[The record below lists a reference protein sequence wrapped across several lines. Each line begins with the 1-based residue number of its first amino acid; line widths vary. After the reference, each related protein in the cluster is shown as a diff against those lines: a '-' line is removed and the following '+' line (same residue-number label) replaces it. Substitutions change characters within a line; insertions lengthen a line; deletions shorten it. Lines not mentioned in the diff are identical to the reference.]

1 MKAMILCAGLGSR
14 LKPWTDSHPKALV
27 PVGGIPMLKRVVD
40 KLADEGFD
48 EVTINVHHFAD
59 QIISYLE
66 CVELPV
72 NKINISDET
81 DSLLDTGGGILKA
94 EPFLAV
100 DDRPFLVHN
109 VDIVSNADLSGLYRR
124 HIENGSRI
132 TLLVSERESNRRLVF
147 YNDMR
152 LKGWRNIVSGETRP
166 SDMEMSEDDL
176 EFAFSGIYVMSPDV
190 FAIMKESG
198 YNGKFP
204 IMDFFLAGINDLD
217 IAGVVQ
223 DDLDIIDIGKPD
235 TLHRANLEIG

>member
-66 CVELPV
+66 CEELPV

-109 VDIVSNADLSGLYRR
+109 VD
-124 HIENGSRI
+124 
-132 TLLVSERESNRRLVF
+132 
-147 YNDMR
+147 
-152 LKGWRNIVSGETRP
+152 
-166 SDMEMSEDDL
+166 
-176 EFAFSGIYVMSPDV
+176 
-190 FAIMKESG
+190 
-198 YNGKFP
+198 
-204 IMDFFLAGINDLD
+204 
-217 IAGVVQ
+217 
-223 DDLDIIDIGKPD
+223 
-235 TLHRANLEIG
+235 